1 MSNSLFYAE
10 RDASIERAWAKA
22 YLFAAANS
30 GHELAPFM
38 ACIDAGPGEELALP
52 DTLTHPLVAA
62 LNACLEETGDQDV
75 ERVAFPLFPERLWK
89 ICDGNRQEL
98 YAEFLR
104 NQPSYYAWE
113 STKNQGGMYFGRMIG
128 FGINHRDG
136 KSLGF
141 ASGPTLESDGNQL
154 EHIIRRCIVS
164 VERGRSVPRMQ
175 LQASTFDPYR
185 DISTTAQPRFP
196 CLQHI
201 SFDPDIQAG
210 TLAMNAFYATQQL
223 YVKAFGNW
231 LGLCRL
237 GRFVAG
243 QSGLKFSRFTCFAG
257 VQKLDKAPKAGALRN
272 NLIGAAKAALAQGG
286 IAGPLA
292 VAHAG

>member
-10 RDASIERAWAKA
+10 RDTSIERAWARA
-22 YLFAAANS
+22 FLFALNHS
-30 GHELAPFM
+30 GRELAPFT
-38 ACIDAGPGEELALP
+38 ACIDAGPGSELTLP
-52 DTLTHPLVAA
+52 DTLSHPLVTA
-62 LNACLEETGDQDV
+62 LNACLEETDDQDV
-75 ERVAFPLFPERLWK
+75 EKVAFPLFPERLWK
-89 ICDGNRQEL
+89 ICNGDRQEL

-104 NQPSYYAWE
+104 NQPSYVSWE
-113 STKNQGGMYFGRMIG
+113 PRKNQGGMYFGRMIG

-141 ASGPTLESDGNQL
+141 AGGRTLGSEGNQL
-154 EHIIRRCIVS
+154 EHIIRQCMVS
-164 VERGRSVPRMQ
+164 VERGRCVARMQ
-175 LQASTFDPYR
+175 LQAATFDPYR
-185 DISTTAQPRFP
+185 DITTSGQPSFP

-210 TLAMNAFYATQQL
+210 TLAMNAFYATQKL

-237 GRFVAG
+237 GRFVAE

-257 VQKLDKAPKAGALRN
+257 VQKLDDAPKAGALRN
-272 NLIGAAKAALAQGG
+272 NIVEAARAVLVQGG
-286 IAGPLA
+286 GAGPLV